1 MFRLS
6 KEFTF
11 DAAHMLDGHCGKCNN
26 LHGHTYKLKIYVFSN
41 DLLEDTSS
49 QGMVIDFKD
58 LKSIAKPVVDALD
71 HSFIYNKNNKC
82 ESEIAKL
89 LIKENKK
96 VFAIDYRS
104 TCENLSKFIYEYLE
118 PKFENYKLAIKLYE
132 TPTSSCYY
140 SK

>member
-26 LHGHTYKLKIYVFSN
+26 LHGHTYRLKVYVFSN
-41 DLLEDTSS
+41 NLLEDKSS
-49 QGMVIDFKD
+49 EGMVIDFKD
-58 LKSIAKPVVDALD
+58 LKNIVKSIVDDLD
-71 HSFIYNKNNKC
+71 HSFIYNTTNKF
-82 ESEIAKL
+82 ESDIANL
-89 LIKENKK
+89 LINENKK
-96 VFAIDYRS
+96 VFAINNRS
-104 TCENLSKFIYEYLE
+104 TCENLSKFLYEYLE
-118 PKFENYKLAIKLYE
+118 PKFEGYKLAIKLYE